1 MDFQADPELMKEMIK
16 LLGQELKSVKAQLA
30 EPGCAERM
38 VHTPRSSATS
48 ATNDLAVE
56 AMKAEN
62 EKLKDEI
69 AALRESQVP
78 REVKM
83 EDATNPDLE
92 PDIASTIA
100 ALQDTVEDLTIQ
112 LGQALNAQ
120 QTQEE
125 VNHGLGVRLVNA
137 KTKQQESTTALES
150 LQQEHTTLLQKYRN
164 MKQGNRSLRKAS
176 TFLLEK
182 LENMERER
190 DVLVQRIAFDP
201 IAWVGES
208 NLDPIDYSS
217 LPTCPEIISPNPSA
231 GHDSFWLDD
240 HCVVKPAGVPR
251 RLLICLPSHIYNPG
265 PKAKRRGWSPYPTGW
280 RLGEVKSVFQ
290 KVSEQG
296 WLHLGRYR
304 CGHIVP
310 LEPLTVDYLISEAD
324 MCRIQKQTLPDPYY
338 VSLFHQDMIADMY
351 FSRVLGIS
359 CIALQRVGYEPVS
372 TQHGESHQDD
382 DIVPVARGEDEVP
395 PSQPNLESDEL
406 ADDMRVWTSS

>member
-1 MDFQADPELMKEMIK
+1 MDFQADPELMTEMIK

-30 EPGCAERM
+30 EPGRAKRM
-38 VHTPRSSATS
+38 VHAPRSSATS

-56 AMKAEN
+56 TMRAEN

-92 PDIASTIA
+92 PDIASIA
-100 ALQDTVEDLTIQ
+100 TWQDTVEDLTTQ

-120 QTQEE
+120 QTQEK
-125 VNHGLGVRLVNA
+125 VNHGLGVRLVDA

-150 LQQEHTTLLQKYRN
+150 LQQEYNTLLEKYRN
-164 MKQGNRSLRKAS
+164 MKQSNRSLRKAS

-208 NLDPIDYSS
+208 NLDPIPDQPDYSS
-217 LPTCPEIISPNPSA
+217 LPTYPEIISPNSSA
-231 GHDSFWLDD
+231 GHDFFWLDD
-240 HCVVKPAGVPR
+240 HCVVKPAEGVPR

-290 KVSEQG
+290 KVSEPG

-304 CGHIVP
+304 CDHIVP
-310 LEPLTVDYLISEAD
+310 LEPSTVDYLISDAD
-324 MCRIQKQTLPDPYY
+324 MCRIRKQTLPDPYY
-338 VSLFHQDMIADMY
+338 VSLFHQDMIADMF

-359 CIALQRVGYEPVS
+359 CIALQCVGYEPVL

-382 DIVPVARGEDEVP
+382 HIVPATRGEDEVP
-395 PSQPNLESDEL
+395 PSQPDLESDEL
-406 ADDMRVWTSS
+406 ADDMSV

>member
-16 LLGQELKSVKAQLA
+16 LWGQELKSVKAQLA

-48 ATNDLAVE
+48 ATNDLAME

-69 AALRESQVP
+69 AALGESQVP

-100 ALQDTVEDLTIQ
+100 ALQD
-112 LGQALNAQ
+112 
-120 QTQEE
+120 TQEE

-150 LQQEHTTLLQKYRN
+150 LQQEHITLLQKYRN

-190 DVLVQRIAFDP
+190 DVLVQ
-201 IAWVGES
+201 V
-208 NLDPIDYSS
+208 
-217 LPTCPEIISPNPSA
+217 
-231 GHDSFWLDD
+231 
-240 HCVVKPAGVPR
+240 
-251 RLLICLPSHIYNPG
+251 
-265 PKAKRRGWSPYPTGW
+265 
-280 RLGEVKSVFQ
+280 
-290 KVSEQG
+290 
-296 WLHLGRYR
+296 
-304 CGHIVP
+304 
-310 LEPLTVDYLISEAD
+310 
-324 MCRIQKQTLPDPYY
+324 
-338 VSLFHQDMIADMY
+338 
-351 FSRVLGIS
+351 
-359 CIALQRVGYEPVS
+359 
-372 TQHGESHQDD
+372 
-382 DIVPVARGEDEVP
+382 
-395 PSQPNLESDEL
+395 
-406 ADDMRVWTSS
+406 